1 MFEKVPRASHLCAFS
16 SSAMAYGRLG
26 ACIDVADDIN
36 IYIDTS
42 RSQDAGNN
50 RQRSR
55 DLYTS
60 RIVN

>member
-26 ACIDVADDIN
+26 ACIDGADDIN

-42 RSQDAGNN
+42 RSQDAG
-50 RQRSR
+50 
-55 DLYTS
+55 
-60 RIVN
+60 